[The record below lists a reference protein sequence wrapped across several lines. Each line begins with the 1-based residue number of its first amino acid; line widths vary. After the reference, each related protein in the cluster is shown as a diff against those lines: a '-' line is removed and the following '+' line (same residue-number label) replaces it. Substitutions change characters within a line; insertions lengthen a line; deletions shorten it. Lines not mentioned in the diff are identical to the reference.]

1 MSMGTEQGFF
11 NYKNPSPSFLKQKY
25 LPSFKTCQTAS
36 NSRFEVSFINAT
48 QNTKALALTFV
59 LEIDLG
65 LDMKS
70 LALAFVLG
78 VAIGLDMKAI
88 ALAFQLGIALGR
100 VFARLFEDLTAHSNI
115 LPSAWCMKTTKR
127 TKVSDVVQCQQ

>member
-1 MSMGTEQGFF
+1 M
-11 NYKNPSPSFLKQKY
+11 
-25 LPSFKTCQTAS
+25 PSFKTCQTAS

-88 ALAFQLGIALGR
+88 ALAFLLGIALGLDMKALAR
-100 VFARLFEDLTAHSNI
+100 AFVPGFALGHVFARLFEDLTAHSNI

-127 TKVSDVVQCQQ
+127 TKVSDVVQCQ